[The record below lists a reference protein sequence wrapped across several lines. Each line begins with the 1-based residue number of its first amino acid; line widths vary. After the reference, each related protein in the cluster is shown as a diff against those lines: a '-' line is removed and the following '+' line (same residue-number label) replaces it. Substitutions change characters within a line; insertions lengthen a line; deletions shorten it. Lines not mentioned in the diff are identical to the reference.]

1 MQGER
6 EGGRREERT
15 GTDGSREAENYLS
28 NLIDVL
34 KHDFCARVSYHKSR
48 RRKILNSLYFFIL
61 CFLKLCFF
69 NNLFTL
75 S

>member
-34 KHDFCARVSYHKSR
+34 KHDFVPVLLIR
-48 RRKILNSLYFFIL
+48 RAVGEKFLILFI
-61 CFLKLCFF
+61 
-69 NNLFTL
+69 
-75 S
+75 SQ